1 MSTNSLMNYK
11 IERAVPLG
19 DRAIFIA
26 GLCKGRCVM
35 HLGCAAWPLTEQQLE
50 DGSLL
55 HLALSKVSRR
65 VYGIDLSEEG
75 LSFLRKRGFKDLI
88 RWDVEKLDE
97 LRVEEPV
104 DVIVSGE
111 ILEHLSNP
119 GLFLQGISRLM
130 KREKSKLVISV
141 PNAFSIRHF
150 VPVMLRQTERV
161 MDDHTAYYSFSTLRE
176 LLRRHDLRVSES
188 YIFSNVGQ
196 GSSGFKRL
204 LKRTM
209 NATLMHTFPQ
219 VSEGLMVVADVNEN

>member
-1 MSTNSLMNYK
+1 MKYK
-11 IERAVPLG
+11 IEHAVPLV
-19 DRAIFIA
+19 DRANFIA
-26 GLCKGRCVM
+26 SLCKGRCVM
-35 HLGCAAWPLTEQQLE
+35 HLGCAAWPLTAQQLE

-55 HLALSKVSRR
+55 HLGLSKVSRR
-65 VYGIDLSEEG
+65 IYGIDLSEEG

-119 GLFLQGISRLM
+119 GLFLRGISRLM

-161 MDDHTAYYSFSTLRE
+161 MDEHSLLLVQYAQRIVETARSASQRVIYFQQCGARFLGIQKIIET
-176 LLRRHDLRVSES
+176 HDECDVDA
-188 YIFSNVGQ
+188 YVP
-196 GSSGFKRL
+196 SGFRGIDGRGRRK
-204 LKRTM
+204 
-209 NATLMHTFPQ
+209 
-219 VSEGLMVVADVNEN
+219 

>member
-1 MSTNSLMNYK
+1 MSPNSLMNYK
-11 IERAVPLG
+11 LAPVVPL
-19 DRAIFIA
+19 DNRVNFIA
-26 GLCKGRCVM
+26 SLCKGRCVM
-35 HLGCAAWPLTEQQLE
+35 HLGCAAWPLTKQQLE

-65 VYGIDLSEEG
+65 VYGIDLDEQG
-75 LSFLRKRGFKDLI
+75 LAFLRERGFKDLI
-88 RWDVEKLDE
+88 RWDAEKLDE
-97 LRVEEPV
+97 LQVEEPA

-119 GLFLQGISRLM
+119 GLFLQGISRFM

-161 MDDHTAYYSFSTLRE
+161 MTDHTAYYSFSTLRE
-176 LLRRHDLRVSES
+176 LLRRHDLRVTAS